1 VARSEAVVGL
11 LAALALAACT
21 DSLSGRKPDGDAG
34 AGGATAD
41 LGFGGTPMV
50 DIGTGGAPV
59 ADAQVGPPPG
69 DAAVTPPP
77 GDASVKPDGSNVRP
91 TDALPTDDAA
101 VVNPP
106 DPDAAVVDPPDPD
119 AAVVNPPDPDAA
131 IVNPPDAVF
140 VGDAVVVNP
149 PDPDAVPAGDAV
161 VVNPPDPDAVVG
173 DAAIV
178 NPPDPDAAVV
188 DPPDPPPVDPA
199 GAGPLGSR
207 AAQVRLELPGGGIFP
222 RRVDVFVH
230 RPNDPAGAPY
240 PLIVLSHGFQLAG
253 DDYTSYA
260 ERWASHGFVVVAA
273 TYDGGLSTRTH
284 AELAEDFVSM
294 VDWTLA
300 QNADPGA
307 DLFHWVDPEHIG
319 AAGHSRGGKQSFFGA
334 LVDARVDAVFGLDP
348 VDSGPPFGGNA
359 RDYPSLAPERMGELH
374 IPIAVVGSERGPQG
388 AVPCAPGD
396 DNWDE
401 YYNAANSP
409 AYAWLI
415 AGSGHMDFQDACGL
429 ACLAC
434 TGGDDPG
441 FTREFSRTTSTA
453 FFRYFL
459 YGEAAYGPWLDGPAA
474 LADAR
479 VEVLAK

>member
-1 VARSEAVVGL
+1 MLDTG
-11 LAALALAACT
+11 T
-21 DSLSGRKPDGDAG
+21 
-34 AGGATAD
+34 
-41 LGFGGTPMV
+41 GGTPV
-50 DIGTGGAPV
+50 ADTGSGGAPV
-59 ADAQVGPPPG
+59 ADARTTPPPA
-69 DAAVTPPP
+69 DAAVSPPP
-77 GDASVKPDGSNVRP
+77 DDAGMKPDGSNVTPPDARAP
-91 TDALPTDDAA
+91 ETDALRVGDAA
-101 VVNPP
+101 VGADAVVVNPP
-106 DPDAAVVDPPDPD
+106 EPDALTLGDAV
-119 AAVVNPPDPDAA
+119 VVNPPEPDAL
-131 IVNPPDAVF
+131 PL
-140 VGDAVVVNP
+140 GDAVVVNP
-149 PDPDAVPAGDAV
+149 PDPDALPLGDAA
-161 VVNPPDPDAVVG
+161 VVNPPE
-173 DAAIV
+173 
-178 NPPDPDAAVV
+178 PDAALADATVV
-188 DPPDPPPVDPA
+188 NPPDPPPVDPA
-199 GAGPLGSR
+199 GAGPLGSH
-207 AAQVRLELPGGGIFP
+207 AGQVRLELPGGGIFP

-230 RPNDPAGAPY
+230 RPNDPSGAPY

-284 AELAEDFVSM
+284 AELAEDFVSI

-300 QNADPGA
+300 QNGDPAA

-374 IPIAVVGSERGPQG
+374 IPIAVVGSERGPEG

-409 AYAWLI
+409 AYAWLV

-429 ACLAC
+429 ACIAC
-434 TGGDDPG
+434 AGGDDPG

-459 YGEAAYGPWLDGPAA
+459 FGEAAYAPWLDGPAA
-474 LADAR
+474 RADAR
-479 VEVLAK
+479 VQVSAK